1 MSEVASCHRIEWIGM
16 SRTPGPSMKMPLF
29 DEPVCPECG
38 GGVTQDDMGEDEAS
52 GWAKQATA
60 CIISVRFDVE
70 TALARK
76 AR

>member
-1 MSEVASCHRIEWIGM
+1 
-16 SRTPGPSMKMPLF
+16 
-29 DEPVCPECG
+29 
-38 GGVTQDDMGEDEAS
+38 MGEDEAS